1 MTNLKKLPGAIQF
14 ALFASAAALVS
25 GNAIAQEATDTE
37 QEAKTLDRVEVTGSR
52 LKRAD
57 IEGAVPVVVI
67 DRATIDASGDV
78 SVADVL
84 RDSTFA
90 SFGNFKPQSGSSAQS
105 LATIDL
111 RGIGSGRTLVLID
124 GRRAPTNPMSA
135 SSGTDL
141 NAIPLA
147 AVERIEILSDGA
159 SAVYGSDAIG
169 GVVNVILRKDFNGA
183 ELRYGIGQTKI
194 TGGDLEDM
202 AVTFG
207 ISGDRGS
214 LIGGAS
220 ASSRGMVYTR
230 DQIGGGTLGVSVY
243 GNNYTAWR
251 PLREPVLDANGDP
264 TEDADG
270 NPITQNAL
278 DEDGNLIPT
287 YGVAAVPGFDCNQNG
302 FWTQANGRCSF
313 DFNSVAANE
322 ASVKN
327 KSIFTRGEYQ
337 INDDWSVYMS
347 ANVTKVYTFGRYA
360 PVPGVVRVEDGTVQ
374 DINNNQE
381 LIDANDGVTDGLPT
395 YFYHRFAAAGNR
407 DGLTDT
413 TNSDFLVG
421 FQGQLNDKVSVDFGI
436 RRSDYKYGDIG
447 RGYVL
452 GSLANAAANSGD
464 YMLTD
469 PFGADPAVLQG
480 FTVTISRDSRWT
492 TQEMFGSVNFDLFE
506 MGGGV
511 SNAVVGAEYRE
522 DVYYDKYDSLSESGT
537 VLGSAG
543 NSSGGKRNVY
553 AAYFEWLFPFT
564 SSFDITVAGRFD
576 KYSDYGSDFS
586 PKIAARWQPLDNL
599 TFRGSYGQGFRAPGL
614 DILTQKLSFSA
625 EPVTDARSCLA
636 AGATDPDTGLPDP
649 ECQLQVDS
657 YGIANPALSSE
668 TSKQFSVGV
677 VYDPVDWLDLSLDY
691 YNIKVEDTISQIS
704 AQDMV
709 NCDNDPALYGACPS
723 GLTVERRPDGGIRQL
738 FTGYAN
744 QGLLKTAGLDFRANT
759 DFDLGGMGKLV
770 NQLSVS
776 YVDKYEISDSTGRLV
791 DQLDFE
797 GTPDLRA
804 NLANTWQYGDFTVG
818 FNTNFIGANG
828 DVGGYATNDVQF
840 TYKTPWNARIS
851 VGATNVGDRYPELEA
866 YDGRPWNF
874 YLYDAYGRT
883 TYFRYVQTF

>member
-25 GNAIAQEATDTE
+25 GNAIAQETTDSE

-67 DRATIDASGDV
+67 DRASIDASGDV

-84 RDSTFA
+84 RDSTFS

-194 TGGDLEDM
+194 TGGDLEDA

-220 ASSRGMVYTR
+220 TSSRGMVYTR
-230 DQIGGGTLGVSVY
+230 DQIGGNVLGISSY
-243 GNNYTAWR
+243 GNNFTSWSYLKN
-251 PLREPVLDANGDP
+251 P
-264 TEDADG
+264 DG
-270 NPITQNAL
+270 TNAL
-278 DEDGNLIPT
+278 DEDGNPQLT
-287 YGVAAVPGFDCNQNG
+287 YRVTAVPGFDCNQNG
-302 FWTQANGRCSF
+302 FWMQSNGRCSF

-337 INDDWSVYMS
+337 INDDWSVYMT

-381 LIDANDGVTDGLPT
+381 LIDAHDGVTDGLPT

-452 GSLANAAANSGD
+452 GSLANAAANSGAYD
-464 YMLTD
+464 LRD

-480 FTVTISRDSRWT
+480 FTVTISRDSRWK

-543 NSSGGKRNVY
+543 NSSGGKRDVY

-614 DILTQKLSFSA
+614 DILTQKQTFSA

-636 AGATDPDTGLPDP
+636 AGALDEDGNPDP
-649 ECQLQVDS
+649 NCQLQVDS
-657 YGIANPALSSE
+657 YSIANPNLQSE

-677 VYDPVDWLDLSLDY
+677 VYDPFEWLDLSLDY
-691 YNIKVEDTISQIS
+691 YNIKVENTISSIS
-704 AQDMV
+704 AQDMI
-709 NCDNDPALYGACPS
+709 NCDNDPATYGACPS
-723 GLTVERRPDGGIRQL
+723 GLTVERRPDGGVRQL

-744 QGLLKTAGLDFRANT
+744 QGILKTAGLDFRANT

-776 YVDKYEISDSTGRLV
+776 YIDKFEISDSQGDLI
-791 DQLDFE
+791 DQLGFE

-804 NLANTWQYGDFTVG
+804 TLANTWQYGDFTVG
-818 FNTNFIGANG
+818 FNTNFIGDHG
-828 DVGGYATNDVQF
+828 DLGGYATNDVQF
-840 TYKTPWNARIS
+840 SYKTPWNARIS
-851 VGATNVGDRYPELEA
+851 VGATNVGDRYPVLNS

>member
-14 ALFASAAALVS
+14 ALFASVATLVS
-25 GNAIAQEATDTE
+25 GNAFAQETTDTDT
-37 QEAKTLDRVEVTGSR
+37 EAKTLDRVEVTGSR

-90 SFGNFKPQSGSSAQS
+90 SFGNLKPQSGSSAQS
-105 LATIDL
+105 LATVNL

-169 GVVNVILRKDFNGA
+169 GVVNIILRKDFNGV
-183 ELRYGIGQTKI
+183 ELRYGVGQTKVQ
-194 TGGDLEDM
+194 GGDLEDA

-220 ASSRGMVYTR
+220 TSSRAMIYTR
-230 DQIGGGTLGVSVY
+230 DQIGGGTRGVSIY
-243 GNNYTAWR
+243 GNNYAPWAGYA
-251 PLREPVLDANGDP
+251 EDDDGNQILDP
-264 TEDADG
+264 DG
-270 NPITQNAL
+270 NPIPVTGSAQ
-278 DEDGNLIPT
+278 
-287 YGVAAVPGFDCNQNG
+287 AVPGFDCTG
-302 FWTQANGRCSF
+302 TFWAQPNGRCSF

-327 KSIFTRGEYQ
+327 KAIFTRGEYQ

-381 LIDANDGVTDGLPT
+381 LIDAHDGVTDGLPT

-421 FQGQLNDKVSVDFGI
+421 FQGQLSDKVSVDFGI

-452 GSLANAAANSGD
+452 GSLANAAANSGAYD
-464 YMLTD
+464 LSD
-469 PFGADPAVLQG
+469 PYGADPAVLQG
-480 FTVTISRDSRWT
+480 FTVTISRDSRWK
-492 TQEMFGSVNFDLFE
+492 TQEVFGSVNFDLFE

-522 DVYYDKYDSLSESGT
+522 DEYYDRYDSLSESGT

-543 NSSGGKRNVY
+543 NSSGGSRNVY

-564 SSFDITVAGRFD
+564 NTFDITIAGRYD
-576 KYSDYGSDFS
+576 KYSDYGNDFS

-599 TFRGSYGQGFRAPGL
+599 TFRASYGEGFRAPGL

-625 EPVTDARSCLA
+625 EPVTDEISCLIS
-636 AGATDPDTGLPDP
+636 GAVDDDGNPDP
-649 ECQLQVDS
+649 NCTLQIDS
-657 YGIANPALSSE
+657 YSIANANLKSE
-668 TSKQFSVGV
+668 QSTQYSVGV

-691 YNIKVEDTISQIS
+691 YNIKVEDSISQYT
-704 AQDMV
+704 AQDIV
-709 NCDNDPALYGACPS
+709 DCTRDPATYGECPV
-723 GLTVERRPDGGIRQL
+723 GLGAELRLDGSIREMT
-738 FTGYAN
+738 TGFAN
-744 QGLLKTAGLDFRANT
+744 RGVLKTDGLDFRLGT
-759 DFDLGGMGKLV
+759 DFDLGGMGKLR
-770 NQLSVS
+770 NQLAIS
-776 YVDKYEISDSTGRLV
+776 YVLNFEESDLTGRLIEQT
-791 DQLDFE
+791 DL
-797 GTPDLRA
+797 GGAPDKRA
-804 NLANTWQYGDFTVG
+804 TLANTWEYGDFSVG
-818 FNTNFIGANG
+818 FNTNFIGSHG
-828 DVGGYATNDVQF
+828 DYSSYATNDVQF

-851 VGATNVGDRYPELEA
+851 VGATNVGDRYPELIA

-883 TYFRYVQTF
+883 TYFRYIQTF